1 MMNITKPN
9 AQKSVKKKKKK
20 ENLNL
25 KIINIVQKQLNLK
38 TNHLEKNNT
47 NVDNL
52 RENHKEFIKTIN

>member
-1 MMNITKPN
+1 MNITKPN
-9 AQKSVKKKKKK
+9 AQKSVKKKEKK

>member
-1 MMNITKPN
+1 MNITKPN

-52 RENHKEFIKTIN
+52 RENHKEFIKTIK

>member
-1 MMNITKPN
+1 MNITKPN

>member
-1 MMNITKPN
+1 MNITKPN
-9 AQKSVKKKKKK
+9 AQKSVKKKRKK